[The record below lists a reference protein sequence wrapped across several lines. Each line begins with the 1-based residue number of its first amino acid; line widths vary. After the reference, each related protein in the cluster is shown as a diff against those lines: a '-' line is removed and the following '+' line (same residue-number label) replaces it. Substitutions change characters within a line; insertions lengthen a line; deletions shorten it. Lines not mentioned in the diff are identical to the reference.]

1 VQWTAVV
8 GLCAMADP
16 GERGEEAQGEAEAWR
31 QQKGGGGGVGG
42 AAASEGREATGV
54 SLAVFG

>member
-8 GLCAMADP
+8 GLFAVADL

-31 QQKGGGGGVGG
+31 QQKGGGGRVGG
-42 AAASEGREATGV
+42 AAASEGRKG
-54 SLAVFG
+54 GDGG

>member
-1 VQWTAVV
+1 MQWTAVV
-8 GLCAMADP
+8 GLYAVADP

-42 AAASEGREATGV
+42 AAASEGRKG
-54 SLAVFG
+54 GDGG